1 MFEDRY
7 AQIQYDSDNLEN
19 VTVKEVRDVPEGKGS
34 LEDVVSEKLRETA
47 EFVQEIVNRE
57 KNDTIP
63 GNTGGMAQ
71 DWPAGDRGGTFFW
84 KAGAFR
90 PKCILFPRGAFFPG
104 KPCQAGDA
112 FLAGSGLKPGRPLSA
127 KPFLSAGEESLSG
140 KLRPAKALFQPGRL
154 RPAKNAFWPG
164 RVCQPGISSQTGG

>member
-63 GNTGGMAQ
+63 GNTGG
-71 DWPAGDRGGTFFW
+71 WRRIG
-84 KAGAFR
+84 
-90 PKCILFPRGAFFPG
+90 
-104 KPCQAGDA
+104 
-112 FLAGSGLKPGRPLSA
+112 
-127 KPFLSAGEESLSG
+127 
-140 KLRPAKALFQPGRL
+140 
-154 RPAKNAFWPG
+154 
-164 RVCQPGISSQTGG
+164 QPGIGGDVFLEGWSLPAKMHPFPKGSLLSREALPGRGCLSGRIRP